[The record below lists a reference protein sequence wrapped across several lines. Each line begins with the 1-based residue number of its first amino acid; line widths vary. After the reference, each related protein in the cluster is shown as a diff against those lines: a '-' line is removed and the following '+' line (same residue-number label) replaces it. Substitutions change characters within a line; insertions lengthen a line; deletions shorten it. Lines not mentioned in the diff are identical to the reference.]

1 MKIMNK
7 NSISI
12 ICAVSCSFLWGTA
25 FIAQDTGMDYIGP
38 WTFSAV
44 RLFLGFFALLP
55 FFFIFEFK
63 KLSYIKSNFKIILIN
78 MFLLGFFLASG
89 NIFQQ
94 ISLLYTDVANSAVF
108 TVLYVV
114 IVPVLAYFL
123 FSKKIHKSVWPAVI
137 MCLLGG
143 LLLSELDNYRVR
155 VGDSLVVI
163 GALFWAL
170 HIVYVSK
177 FLKIFNFPITI
188 ATFQCLIAAIFSA
201 IPAVSN
207 EFVTFKLLSLEAGE
221 LMYAGILSSGF
232 AFLLQ
237 IIALQHL
244 SPAPA
249 AIIFSLEGVFASI
262 AAWILLDQYLNEFK
276 IFGIIII
283 LFAVIFSQLAP
294 IYGKKIY
301 GRN

>member
-1 MKIMNK
+1 
-7 NSISI
+7 
-12 ICAVSCSFLWGTA
+12 
-25 FIAQDTGMDYIGP
+25 
-38 WTFSAV
+38 
-44 RLFLGFFALLP
+44 
-55 FFFIFEFK
+55 
-63 KLSYIKSNFKIILIN
+63 

-94 ISLLYTDVANSAVF
+94 ISLIYTDVANSAVF
-108 TVLYVV
+108 TVLYVI
-114 IVPVLAYFL
+114 IVPVLAYFF
-123 FSKKIHKSVWPAVI
+123 FSKKIHKSVWPAVFL
-137 MCLLGG
+137 CLLGG

-155 VGDSLVVI
+155 IGDSLVIV
-163 GALFWAL
+163 GAFFWAL

-188 ATFQCLIAAIFSA
+188 AAFQCLIAAILST
-201 IPAVSN
+201 IPAVSI
-207 EFVTFKLLSLEAGE
+207 EFVSFKLLTLEARE
-221 LMYAGILSSGF
+221 LIYAGVLSSGI

-262 AAWILLDQYLNEFK
+262 AAWLLLDQYLNEFK
-276 IFGIIII
+276 VLGIIII
-283 LFAVIFSQLAP
+283 LSAVIFSQLAP

>member
-1 MKIMNK
+1 MSNK
-7 NSISI
+7 TLSL

-38 WTFSAV
+38 WTFSAA
-44 RLFLGFFALLP
+44 RLLLGFFALLP

-63 KLSYIKSNFKIILIN
+63 KIIKIKSNFKIILAN
-78 MFLLGFFLASG
+78 MFLLGFFLAGG

-123 FSKKIHKSVWPAVI
+123 FSKSIHKSVWPAVI

-155 VGDSLVVI
+155 MGDSLVVI
-163 GALFWAL
+163 GAFFWAL

-188 ATFQCLIAAIFSA
+188 AAFQCLIAAIFSA
-201 IPAVSN
+201 IPAASI
-207 EFVTFKLLSLEAGE
+207 ELISFKLLSLEAGE

-262 AAWILLDQYLNEFK
+262 AAWFILDQFLNEYK

-283 LFAVIFSQLAP
+283 LSAVIFSQLAP
-294 IYGKKIY
+294 MYDKRKY

>member
-1 MKIMNK
+1 M
-7 NSISI
+7 
-12 ICAVSCSFLWGTA
+12 
-25 FIAQDTGMDYIGP
+25 
-38 WTFSAV
+38 
-44 RLFLGFFALLP
+44 
-55 FFFIFEFK
+55 
-63 KLSYIKSNFKIILIN
+63 
-78 MFLLGFFLASG
+78 
-89 NIFQQ
+89 
-94 ISLLYTDVANSAVF
+94 ANSAVF

-143 LLLSELDNYRVR
+143 LLLSELNNYRVR
-155 VGDSLVVI
+155 IGDSLVVI
-163 GALFWAL
+163 GAFFWAL

-177 FLKIFNFPITI
+177 FLKIFNYPITI
-188 ATFQCLIAAIFSA
+188 AAFQCLIAAMFSA
-201 IPAVSN
+201 VPAISI
-207 EFVTFKLLSLEAGE
+207 EFISFKLLSLEAGE
-221 LMYAGILSSGF
+221 LLYAGVLSSGL

-249 AIIFSLEGVFASI
+249 AIIFSLEGVFASV

-276 IFGIIII
+276 VLGIIII
-283 LFAVIFSQLAP
+283 LSAVIFSQLAP